1 MREEETYMINNSK
14 RCIVGV
20 MLIAALAISGCD
32 KKDNPDD
39 STVWGQADA
48 TEISINTKIP
58 GRLVDLYVQ
67 EGVRV
72 HKGDVLAQIDARE
85 VSAMNAAA
93 KAKISAAKATRLQAE
108 ANLDQARRDLAR
120 YEELYRAG
128 AISRSMYENLQ
139 SKCDILAA
147 ACEQAEANVEAST
160 EAFNQS
166 AVNVGETVITAPFD
180 GIVTTKYVDA
190 GAMVSTGMPIVGLQ
204 DPSKNWVNFKVK
216 ETDLDKYKLNSE
228 VTLYGRNKDLQ
239 VKGTIVDISQK
250 PNFATYR
257 ATSERGDDQDIITYN
272 VKVQVNDPRIHPGMR
287 FRM

>member
-1 MREEETYMINNSK
+1 MINNSK

-72 HKGDVLAQIDARE
+72 HKGDMLAQIDARE

-93 KAKISAAKATRLQAE
+93 KAKISAAKAARLQAE

-147 ACEQAEANVEAST
+147 VCEQAEANVEAST

-250 PNFATYR
+250 PSFATYR

-272 VKVQVNDPRIHPGMR
+272 VKVQVNDPRIQPGMR

>member
-1 MREEETYMINNSK
+1 MINNSK
-14 RCIVGV
+14 RYIVGV
-20 MLIAALAISGCD
+20 ILIAALAISGCD

-48 TEISINTKIP
+48 TEVSINTKIP

-72 HKGDVLAQIDARE
+72 HKGDVLAQVDARE

-93 KAKISAAKATRLQAE
+93 KAKISAAKAARLQAE

>member
-1 MREEETYMINNSK
+1 MINNSK

-48 TEISINTKIP
+48 TEVSINTKIP

-72 HKGDVLAQIDARE
+72 HKGDVLAQVDARE

-93 KAKISAAKATRLQAE
+93 KAKISAAKAARLQAE

>member
-1 MREEETYMINNSK
+1 MINNSK

-72 HKGDVLAQIDARE
+72 HKGDMLAQIDARE

-93 KAKISAAKATRLQAE
+93 KAKISAAKAARLQAE

-147 ACEQAEANVEAST
+147 VCEQAEANVEART

>member
-1 MREEETYMINNSK
+1 MINNSK
-14 RCIVGV
+14 RYIVGV

-93 KAKISAAKATRLQAE
+93 KAKISAAEAARLQAE

>member
-1 MREEETYMINNSK
+1 MINNSK
-14 RCIVGV
+14 RYIVGV

-48 TEISINTKIP
+48 TEVSINTKIP

-72 HKGDVLAQIDARE
+72 HKGDVLAQVDARE

-93 KAKISAAKATRLQAE
+93 KAKISAAKAARLQAE

-120 YEELYRAG
+120 YGELYRAG

>member
-1 MREEETYMINNSK
+1 MINNSK

-58 GRLVDLYVQ
+58 GRLVDLYVR

-72 HKGDVLAQIDARE
+72 HKGDMLAQIDARE

-93 KAKISAAKATRLQAE
+93 KAKISAAKAARLQAE

-147 ACEQAEANVEAST
+147 VCEQAEANVEAST

-216 ETDLDKYKLNSE
+216 ETDLDRYKLNSE

>member
-1 MREEETYMINNSK
+1 MINNSK

-48 TEISINTKIP
+48 TEVSINTKIP

-72 HKGDVLAQIDARE
+72 HKGDVLAQVDARE

-93 KAKISAAKATRLQAE
+93 KAKISAAKAARLQAE

-120 YEELYRAG
+120 YEDLYRAG

>member
-1 MREEETYMINNSK
+1 MINNSK

-93 KAKISAAKATRLQAE
+93 KAKISAAKAARLQAE